1 MNKNKVTIGI
11 VAAIA
16 VSAIAFQQLSSNP
29 EPEIKAA
36 EQIAINALVSKPA
49 PSQKVID
56 NSPPAPKPAP
66 QPQHNNISAESNDEV
81 TIVSHS
87 SDPRK
92 TVTARKEESAVD
104 HQDPRSQARP
114 HGHEH
119 SHDINTASQPPGVP
133 NKPVP
138 KKTPRNQPPA
148 G

>member
-16 VSAIAFQQLSSNP
+16 VGAIAFQQFSSNP
-29 EPEIKAA
+29 EPEVKAA
-36 EQIAINALVSKPA
+36 EQVVINAPVSKPV
-49 PSQKVID
+49 PKQKVID
-56 NSPPAPKPAP
+56 NSPPAPRSAP
-66 QPQHNNISAESNDEV
+66 QPPNSNSPADSHNEV
-81 TIVSHS
+81 TIASHS

-92 TVTARKEESAVD
+92 TVTARKEENNAD
-104 HQDPRSQARP
+104 HQDPRSQARH

-119 SHDINTASQPPGVP
+119 SHDTNTASLPPGVP

-138 KKTPRNQPPA
+138 NKTPRNQPPA